1 MQNNNFLGEAR
12 RNDAETFLEWPNAHV
27 GDTAIRAILGIALL
41 ANRYLRSSLV
51 AIVLFLLTDDY
62 KSSWQKRT
70 QHHTYES

>member
-1 MQNNNFLGEAR
+1 MMQKHFWSGLMHMW
-12 RNDAETFLEWPNAHV
+12 ETQLFGRSLELLYWP
-27 GDTAIRAILGIALL
+27 TE
-41 ANRYLRSSLV
+41 YLRSSLV